1 MSDTTNETTRSI
13 EEPGEGQSDAMTPA
27 VIERAELVD
36 EGGAEQASGG
46 GEQIEQPAKVMR
58 VGAMMRQLLEQVRE
72 IDLDEPSRERMR
84 DIYEQSITE
93 LGSALSPDLHDELL
107 RLSLPFSDVATP
119 SESEL
124 AVARLNWLVGSKAW
138 SKAFRQPCS
147 LNRWRPS
154 SNWRRSA
161 AGYQQG
167 NPQRANNPKTF
178 QANTCRAVQNLRCR
192 SEPPGICI

>member
-1 MSDTTNETTRSI
+1 MSDTTNETTSSI

-124 AVARLNWLVGSKAW
+124 AVAKAQLVGWLEGLVQGIQATLFAQQVAAQQQLASIRGGLPAG
-138 SKAFRQPCS
+138 QP
-147 LNRWRPS
+147 
-154 SNWRRSA
+154 A
-161 AGYQQG
+161 AGEQ
-167 NPQRANNPKTF
+167 PQD
-178 QANTCRAVQNLRCR
+178 V
-192 SEPPGICI
+192 PGQYL